1 MELSVKIE
9 KYRNNFR
16 VLNSTDSPDNAL
28 AVELVVINEDKFVGE
43 DCTFWRKPS
52 LEFIL
57 TCGVSCRPQLKSN
70 VNETV
75 WDFNKR
81 RIRNFLSCCSHI
93 SYFSTCQR
101 FKSIKVINLAA

>member
-9 KYRNNFR
+9 KYRNNFS
-16 VLNSTDSPDNAL
+16 VLNSADSPDNAL

-43 DCTFWRKPS
+43 DCTFWREPS

-75 WDFNKR
+75 WDFSKR
-81 RIRNFLSCCSHI
+81 GIRNFLSCCSHI